1 MTAAMKPSA
10 PADRWGASVST
21 RRRLVVSVIAGV
33 AAGVLVGV
41 FTDWHYGLLAG
52 WIVAA
57 GVLVAWTW
65 LTIWPMDPR
74 GTARHVGRED
84 PGRVTLDVM
93 VLLAAIASL
102 GAVAA
107 LLVAK
112 TKTPSIDAALSVAM
126 AWGTVFTARYAALYY
141 AGHPDGV
148 DFNEKDLPQYT
159 DFAYLAFTIGMTFQ
173 VSDTDLTTKAVRAT
187 ALRHALLSYLLG
199 AIIIATVINL
209 VAGLAK

>member
-10 PADRWGASVST
+10 PADRWGARVST
-21 RRRLVVSVIAGV
+21 RRRLVVSVTAGV

-41 FTDWHYGLLAG
+41 FSDWHYGLLAG

-57 GVLVAWTW
+57 GALVSWTW

-74 GTARHVGRED
+74 DTARHVGRED
-84 PGRVTLDVM
+84 PGRATLDVM

-112 TKTPSIDAALSVAM
+112 TKSPSIDAALSVASVAM
-126 AWGTVFTARYAALYY
+126 AWGTVHTVFTACYAALYY
-141 AGHPDGV
+141 AGHPGGV

-173 VSDTDLTTKAVRAT
+173 VSDTDLPRVSRTVV
-187 ALRHALLSYLLG
+187 LRFLCR
-199 AIIIATVINL
+199 
-209 VAGLAK
+209 